1 MTVDLNDV
9 GAIERELESEKEKEG
24 FLDVVHRLFVA
35 SVRSE
40 ARSEFRSRK
49 MTASDLLL
57 RSAIKPNA
65 SIARA
70 QRVSVAPTNR
80 AASYEKMRRWN
91 RP

>member
-49 MTASDLLL
+49 MTASGSSNEFLTGRYISLH
-57 RSAIKPNA
+57 
-65 SIARA
+65 
-70 QRVSVAPTNR
+70 
-80 AASYEKMRRWN
+80 
-91 RP
+91 